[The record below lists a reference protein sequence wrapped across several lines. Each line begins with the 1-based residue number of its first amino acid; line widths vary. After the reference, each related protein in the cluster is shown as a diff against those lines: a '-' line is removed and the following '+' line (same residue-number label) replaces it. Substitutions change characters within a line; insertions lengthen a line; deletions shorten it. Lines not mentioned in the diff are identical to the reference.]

1 MRFLRRKA
9 DRQLITLGLA
19 ILLSIIGM
27 VRCAT
32 MDSMN
37 FSLTYRTLRPGTNAA
52 AGTNT
57 GTAQGGH

>member
-9 DRQLITLGLA
+9 DRQLIALGLA

-32 MDSMN
+32 MDSVN
-37 FSLTYRTLRPGTNAA
+37 FSLTYRTLRPGTNIEP
-52 AGTNT
+52 GTNT
-57 GTAQGGH
+57 GTTHGR